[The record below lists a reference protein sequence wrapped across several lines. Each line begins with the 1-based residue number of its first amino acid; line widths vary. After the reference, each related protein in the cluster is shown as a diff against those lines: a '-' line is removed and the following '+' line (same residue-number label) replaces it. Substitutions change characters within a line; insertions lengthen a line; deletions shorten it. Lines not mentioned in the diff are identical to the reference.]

1 MSSPAGAGL
10 EKRTLVLYLV
20 SHASGELI
28 EMLARNAVAQ
38 LDGVEVE
45 RRLWKMVRSLG
56 QVPEILAAIG
66 LNRGFVVHSI
76 ADPPIRAA
84 LEEGCYALR
93 VPTVF
98 ALEPLVGRL
107 AAHCRVPV
115 RFHGTGGDVHD
126 DDYYRRVEAM
136 KFTLAHDDG
145 LNADDLEGADVIL
158 VGVSRATKTPTCMYL
173 ASRGIKAANVPLV
186 PGVPLPAGVLTAR
199 QPLVVG
205 LTINPDLL
213 AKVREGRLKR
223 LNEARETEYAELEA
237 VMTEVREARRLYTR
251 HRWPVIDV
259 TQRSIE
265 QTAAFIVQMLARRQE
280 AAAGAAATPPPL
292 EPPPPDRA
300 DGQG

>member
-1 MSSPAGAGL
+1 
-10 EKRTLVLYLV
+10 V

-38 LDGVEVE
+38 LDGIDIE
-45 RRLWKMVRSLG
+45 RHLWKMVRSLA
-56 QVPEILAAIG
+56 QIPEILARIG
-66 LNRGFVVHSI
+66 QRPGFVVHSI
-76 ADPPIRAA
+76 SDPRIRGA

-93 VPTVF
+93 VPAVF
-98 ALEPLVGRL
+98 ALEPLVSQL
-107 AAHCRVPV
+107 AAHYGAPV
-115 RFHGTGGDVHD
+115 RFRGMGGDVFD

-145 LNADDLEGADVIL
+145 LAADDLEGADVIL

-186 PGVPLPAGVLTAR
+186 PGVPLPDGVVKAK

-205 LTINPDLL
+205 LTINPELL
-213 AKVREGRLKR
+213 AKVREGRLRR
-223 LNEARETEYAELEA
+223 LKEEQQTDYAELDA
-237 VMTEVREARRLYTR
+237 VMAEVREARRLYAR

-265 QTAAFIVQMLARRQE
+265 QTAAFILHMLQQRQ
-280 AAAGAAATPPPL
+280 AGAGGAARPP
-292 EPPPPDRA
+292 EPPPPDKA
-300 DGQG
+300 GEGG